1 MFVPYCHSMNCHKV
15 LMTSLC
21 VLGRAKYVVQN
32 WEQIQ
37 NYVKWGQILNFC
49 GCRGLS
55 VRTENYYMYRRK
67 CMWLLCSQPLFYS
80 DLFYAFFFN
89 APWHC
94 LPLIDQCFVIFSL
107 TRLLVLCCY
116 ANPLH
121 LMGIIFS
128 PSPAH
133 CFSLPDG
140 FSFSF
145 FLFSLLGPLPA
156 LGGGFMFWV
165 LCASEHP

>member
-15 LMTSLC
+15 LMIRLC

-37 NYVKWGQILNFC
+37 KYVKWGQILNFC

-55 VRTENYYMYRRK
+55 VTTENCYVYRRM
-67 CMWLLCSQPLFYS
+67 CMWLLCSQSLFYS
-80 DLFYAFFFN
+80 GLFYAFFFN

-94 LPLIDQCFVIFSL
+94 LTLIYQCFVVFSL

-128 PSPAH
+128 PSPARS
-133 CFSLPDG
+133 FSLPGG